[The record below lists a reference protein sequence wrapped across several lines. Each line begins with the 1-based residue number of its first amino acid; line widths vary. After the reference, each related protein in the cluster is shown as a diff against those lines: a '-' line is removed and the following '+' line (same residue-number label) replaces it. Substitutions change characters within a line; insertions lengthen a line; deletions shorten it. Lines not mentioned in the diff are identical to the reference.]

1 MDGSGSISGTDR
13 AGMRDRASA
22 ASPRRERFLT
32 LCQGF
37 WHGRTA
43 LVAWS
48 LSLGL
53 LALVLLTLGA
63 QVAMNTWHR
72 TFFDALEAR
81 NWAGLTAAMWML
93 PLLILWYTSVMT
105 GQVLSRMTLQL
116 RWREWVTDYLLARWI
131 DRQRYYRL
139 QFTLVDQGA
148 PEYRIAEDVRLAIDQ
163 LVDFI
168 LGFLGAVFS
177 AITFAAVLWH
187 VAGSYSFKIGE
198 TTITIPAYMA
208 VAAVVYGGIV
218 TLLITYVGRPLIDR
232 VAFKNEREARFRAE
246 MTRLRENAESVALMR
261 GDPGERASIRNRFDA
276 VRGAWLSI
284 IRQQGIVG
292 IVLNTNGALFP
303 LLPVLLVAPKYL
315 SGQLTL
321 GAVMQVV
328 AAFTAVQAALIWFVD
343 HFVKIAEWYASVRR
357 VDELL
362 GALGDLDRPP
372 PNLAGPGIRIETHP
386 GSALLI
392 ESLEV
397 VHRNGVT
404 VIAESS
410 VRIEQGEKVLFSGA
424 SGTGKSTFIRALAGL
439 WPWGTGRIGL
449 PEGARIVFVP
459 QKAYIP
465 VGTLRQALTYP
476 LPPHSFATTEL
487 AAALRRCGLGEIAS
501 RLDEHENW
509 DSILSGGER
518 QRLAFARV
526 LLQQPDILILDEAT
540 SALDETGQE
549 DMLRVLSEA
558 LAPATMISVGH
569 RTGLAAFHQRKIT
582 LIGRETG
589 AVLTSRALPRA
600 KRNAD
605 AAQPVA
611 PVD

>member
-1 MDGSGSISGTDR
+1 
-13 AGMRDRASA
+13 MRDAVASTG
-22 ASPRRERFLT
+22 PRPERFLT

-37 WHGRTA
+37 WRGRTA

-116 RWREWVTDYLLARWI
+116 RWREWVTDFLLARWI

-187 VAGSYSFKIGE
+187 VAGAYSFKIGE

-276 VRGAWLSI
+276 VRGAWFSI

-362 GALGDLDRPP
+362 GALGELDRP
-372 PNLAGPGIRIETHP
+372 AGSRTGPGIRIETHP

-410 VRIEQGEKVLFSGA
+410 VKIEQGEKVLFSGA

-476 LPPHSFATTEL
+476 LPPHSFTSVEL

-600 KRNAD
+600 KRNVD
-605 AAQPVA
+605 ATQPVA

>member
-1 MDGSGSISGTDR
+1 
-13 AGMRDRASA
+13 MRDSVSA
-22 ASPRRERFLT
+22 AGLRRERFLT

-37 WHGRTA
+37 WRGRTA

-116 RWREWVTDYLLARWI
+116 RWREWVTDFLLARWI

-187 VAGSYSFKIGE
+187 VAGAYSFKIGE

-276 VRGAWLSI
+276 VRSAWFSI

-362 GALGDLDRPP
+362 GALGELDRP
-372 PNLAGPGIRIETHP
+372 AGSRTGPGIRIETHP

-476 LPPHSFATTEL
+476 LPPHSFTSAEL
-487 AAALRRCGLGEIAS
+487 AAALKRCGLGEIAS

-589 AVLTSRALPRA
+589 AVLTSRALPRS

-605 AAQPVA
+605 ATPPVA